1 MDARGRCGEIPRRSG
16 RTPFAYDD
24 VVPRLLAIV
33 AAAHAGPTV
42 VVVAVTL
49 ALAVAAGLPADRVII
64 LTAMILAQQ
73 LSIGWSNDWLDAA
86 RDRDAGRRDKPVARG
101 DAPERLIAG
110 LAIGSAV
117 LALGLSAALGLAAAV
132 AHAVFLAS
140 GWLYNAGLKRTLA
153 ATACY
158 AVGFGMLPAIVTLA
172 DDPARAPAGWA
183 LAMGALL
190 GTAAH
195 FANVLPD
202 LDDDARHGI
211 RSLPHRLGARP
222 SGATALVALALA
234 AALGVVG
241 PLLDGAELGTLSV
254 VGAAAGALLLVAG
267 AVVLVR
273 APASRALFRIIMG
286 SALAAVVSL
295 LGAGAGF

>member
-1 MDARGRCGEIPRRSG
+1 M
-16 RTPFAYDD
+16 
-24 VVPRLLAIV
+24 PRLLAIV
-33 AAAHAGPTV
+33 AAAHAGPAAV
-42 VVVAVTL
+42 VVLVTL
-49 ALAVAAGLPADRVII
+49 ALTVAAGLPADRVAIV
-64 LTAMILAQQ
+64 TAMILAQQ

-86 RDRDAGRRDKPVARG
+86 RDREAGRRDKPVARG
-101 DAPERLIAG
+101 DAPERLIAA
-110 LAIGSAV
+110 LAVAAAL
-117 LALGLSAALGLAAAV
+117 LALALSAALGPAAAI

-158 AVGFGMLPAIVTLA
+158 AVGFGMLPAVVTLA

-190 GTAAH
+190 GIAAH

-202 LDDDARHGI
+202 LDEDARHGI

-222 SGATALVALALA
+222 SGAAALAALALA
-234 AALGVVG
+234 SALGVVG
-241 PLLDGAELGTLSV
+241 PLLDGAALGALSV
-254 VGAAAGALLLVAG
+254 VGAIAGALLLLAG
-267 AVVLVR
+267 IVVLVR

-286 SALAAVVSL
+286 SALAAVVTL
-295 LGAGAGF
+295 LGAGAGL